1 MLLVWTKTLYLGLI
15 QLHFNMKQVL
25 TQHGFRLVLKELNI
39 STTWVRNKVRV

>member
-25 TQHGFRLVLKELNI
+25 TQHGFGLVLKELNI
-39 STTWVRNKVRV
+39 STTWIRNKVRV